1 VTANCGDKAVH
12 ASPVLPISFSVW
24 TEQIR
29 WPLHILAN
37 QYPGS
42 SELTVAGESERQR
55 RRRLVSHSP
64 LQGSSTPPLFRSPT
78 TTRTRYVSHCTAPVL
93 YHRPWPLVY
102 GHHVSAA
109 AVARLC
115 SLALLWQQPQF
126 PRTNGA
132 FELNPTSAETNTTNT
147 PPALLLGHLLA
158 FRKLVP
164 LSRSFA
170 SLLLGCSR
178 LSKRYVHFLAA
189 LYSNAQTNSVAAKP
203 PPHRE
208 SSTGLQRRL
217 LLRDHQGKPTL
228 ARLCSATDLLTV
240 PRNRF
245 L

>member
-1 VTANCGDKAVH
+1 MY
-12 ASPVLPISFSVW
+12 PIAQLLFFIIALGPSFMGITFQLQRSQGSV
-24 TEQIR
+24 R
-29 WPLHILAN
+29 WRCS
-37 QYPGS
+37 GS
-42 SELTVAGESERQR
+42 S
-55 RRRLVSHSP
+55 P
-64 LQGSSTPPLFRSPT
+64 N
-78 TTRTRYVSHCTAPVL
+78 
-93 YHRPWPLVY
+93 
-102 GHHVSAA
+102 
-109 AVARLC
+109 
-115 SLALLWQQPQF
+115 F

-147 PPALLLGHLLA
+147 PPAPLLGHLLA

>member
-55 RRRLVSHSP
+55 RRRLVSYSP

-132 FELNPTSAETNTTNT
+132 FELI
-147 PPALLLGHLLA
+147 PPAL
-158 FRKLVP
+158 
-164 LSRSFA
+164 
-170 SLLLGCSR
+170 
-178 LSKRYVHFLAA
+178 KR
-189 LYSNAQTNSVAAKP
+189 T
-203 PPHRE
+203 
-208 SSTGLQRRL
+208 
-217 LLRDHQGKPTL
+217 
-228 ARLCSATDLLTV
+228 LLTL
-240 PRNRF
+240 RQHFSLAIFLLFANLCRF
-245 L
+245 LEALQVYCWVARGFQKGMSTF